1 MTATCH
7 FEPIQRRHREPA
19 LVRSIAAIV
28 LNGMRKFARA
38 MKNRRNARMLA
49 GMDDRML
56 ADIGLT
62 RSDLRDAYAEPLWRD
77 PTDML
82 AGRAREKRCNR
93 PTSVAALQ
101 VSAPGIV
108 PDNGFGRPHTNRPA
122 RQAI

>member
-7 FEPIQRRHREPA
+7 FQPLQRRRREPT
-19 LVRSIAAIV
+19 LVRSIVAIV
-28 LNGMRKFARA
+28 LTGMRKFARA
-38 MKNRRNARMLA
+38 LKHRRNAGILA

-77 PTDML
+77 PTDVL
-82 AGRAREKRCNR
+82 AGRVREKRYSR
-93 PTSVAALQ
+93 PNGVAALH
-101 VSAPGIV
+101 VPAPGIV
-108 PDNGFGRPHTNRPA
+108 PEDGFSRPRTDRPA

>member
-7 FEPIQRRHREPA
+7 VQPIQRRREPT
-19 LVRSIAAIV
+19 LVRAIAAMV
-28 LNGMRKFARA
+28 LTGMRKFARA
-38 MKNRRNARMLA
+38 LKHRRNASMLT

-77 PTDML
+77 PTDVL
-82 AGRAREKRCNR
+82 ASRVREKRFNR
-93 PTSVAALQ
+93 PNGVAALH

-108 PDNGFGRPHTNRPA
+108 PENGFSRPRTNRPA
-122 RQAI
+122 RHAI